1 MQAQATPELAVGVP
15 RLEHYPDGGGPMVKT
30 VLENFPFS
38 VGRTEAADLYLDSS
52 RTSREHA
59 VIESDGETYRVRDL
73 GSTNGTFLNGQQID
87 EGSLHDGD
95 VVLFA
100 DLEFSFFTG
109 RVLGVSGAVTQ
120 PIDFQ
125 KIGGRGE
132 NRPADVIRHVRRL
145 HEMLTRRSIANVFQP
160 VADLEATR
168 VLGYEALGDDT
179 DLAGGQAKVQKTLL
193 AVECR
198 LTGRI
203 HQLRRMLA
211 AEEAISFPAQ
221 SQIFLRVHS
230 SEIGGDQLIESLGRL
245 QNTMTRMHR
254 LIVEVPESAVS
265 NTLYFE
271 TFHDRLHE
279 IGAGIAYDDF
289 AAGPA
294 QLATQQEI
302 RPDYVKLAPTL
313 IRGIYRNAERQRHVR
328 SIANICREIGC
339 QVIAGGVD
347 NEEDAEMCRDLGCR
361 FGQGNFCG
369 APRPIHLLLESNQAN

>member
-1 MQAQATPELAVGVP
+1 MQIQVTQEPALGVP
-15 RLEHYPDGGGPMVKT
+15 RLEHYPEGGGAMVKT
-30 VLENFPFS
+30 VLERFPCS
-38 VGRTEAADLYLDSS
+38 VGRTETADLFLDSS
-52 RTSREHA
+52 RASREHA
-59 VIESDGETYRVRDL
+59 LIESDGETYRVRDL
-73 GSTNGTFLNGQQID
+73 GSTNGTFLNGQRID

-109 RVLGVSGAVTQ
+109 RVQAVSGAATQ
-120 PIDFQ
+120 PINFP
-125 KIGGRGE
+125 KGGGRGE
-132 NRPADVIRHVRRL
+132 NRPVDVIRQVRRL
-145 HEMLTRRSIANVFQP
+145 HEMLTRRSITNLFQP

-168 VLGYEALGDDT
+168 LLGYEARGDDT
-179 DLAGGQAKVQKTLL
+179 ERGGGQAKAEEALL

-203 HQLRRMLA
+203 HQVRRMLA
-211 AEEAISFPAQ
+211 AEEAIGLPAQ
-221 SQIFLRVHS
+221 SHIFLRVHS
-230 SEIGGDQLIESLGRL
+230 SEIGDDQLIESLARL
-245 QNTMTRMHR
+245 QNTMTSIHR

-265 NTLYFE
+265 NTPYFE

-279 IGAGIAYDDF
+279 IGAGVAYDDF

-294 QLATQQEI
+294 QLAGQQEI
-302 RPDYVKLAPTL
+302 RPDYVKLASTL
-313 IRGIYRNAERQRHVR
+313 VRGIYRNAERQRHVR

-361 FGQGNFCG
+361 FGQGGFCG
-369 APRPIHLLLESNQAN
+369 PPRPLHLLLESSHTN